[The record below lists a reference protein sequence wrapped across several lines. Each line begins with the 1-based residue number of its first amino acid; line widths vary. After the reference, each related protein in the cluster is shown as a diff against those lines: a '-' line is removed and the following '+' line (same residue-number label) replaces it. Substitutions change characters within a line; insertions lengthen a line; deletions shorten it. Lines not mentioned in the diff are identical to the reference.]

1 MGIGYWNP
9 LAGLVAAQAMRAE
22 MDAAA
27 RKADQIAAERMRY
40 LTVPRRTATE
50 PSSRRPQKCPGCGS
64 YTFAMTRGGR
74 ICSYCRTPEGDFA

>member
-9 LAGLVAAQAMRAE
+9 LAGVVAAHAMRAE

-27 RKADQIAAERMRY
+27 RKADRIAAERERY
-40 LTVPRRTATE
+40 LTVPYRTATE
-50 PSSRRPQKCPGCGS
+50 HTYRRPKKCPGCGS
-64 YTFAMTRGGR
+64 HSFAMTRAGR